1 MNRNYIIE
9 KLKMFPY
16 DSKDYWVITGAAMV
30 LYGIREVTHDIDM
43 GCTAD
48 MADKL
53 EKAGYLYKIT
63 SDGNR
68 RFKIG
73 DDIEVFENWLFDK
86 VVTVEGIPV
95 ISVKGL
101 MEMKQKLGREKDKR
115 DIRLIE
121 EYIHGTENVCD
132 IVE

>member
-1 MNRNYIIE
+1 MNRNDIIE

-86 VVTVEGIPV
+86 VVYVEGIPV
-95 ISVKGL
+95 ISIKGL
-101 MEMKQKLGREKDKR
+101 TEMKQRLGREKDKR

>member
-1 MNRNYIIE
+1 MNRNDIIE

-95 ISVKGL
+95 ISIKGL
-101 MEMKQKLGREKDKR
+101 TEMKQRLGREKDKR

>member
-1 MNRNYIIE
+1 MNRNDIIE

-43 GCTAD
+43 GCTPQ
-48 MADKL
+48 MADRL
-53 EKAGYLYKIT
+53 EKEGCLYKIS
-63 SDGNR
+63 SDGTR

-86 VVTVEGIPV
+86 VVSVEGIPV

-121 EYIHGTENVCD
+121 EYIHGAENVCD

>member
-1 MNRNYIIE
+1 MNRNDIIE

-73 DDIEVFENWLFDK
+73 DDIEVFENWLFGK
-86 VVTVEGIPV
+86 VVSVEGIPV
-95 ISVKGL
+95 ISIIGL
-101 MEMKQKLGREKDKR
+101 IEMKQKLGREKDKR

>member
-1 MNRNYIIE
+1 MNRNDIIE

-73 DDIEVFENWLFDK
+73 DDIEVFENWLFGK
-86 VVTVEGIPV
+86 VVSVEGIPV
-95 ISVKGL
+95 ISIKGL
-101 MEMKQKLGREKDKR
+101 IEMKQKLGREKDKR

>member
-1 MNRNYIIE
+1 MNRNDIIE

-30 LYGIREVTHDIDM
+30 LYIDM

-73 DDIEVFENWLFDK
+73 DDIEVFENWLFGK
-86 VVTVEGIPV
+86 VVSVEGIPV
-95 ISVKGL
+95 ISIKGL
-101 MEMKQKLGREKDKR
+101 IEMKQKLGREKDKR

>member
-1 MNRNYIIE
+1 MNRNDIIE

-73 DDIEVFENWLFDK
+73 DDIEVFENWLFGK
-86 VVTVEGIPV
+86 VVSVEGIPV
-95 ISVKGL
+95 ISIKGL

>member
-1 MNRNYIIE
+1 MNRNDIIE

-115 DIRLIE
+115 DIKLIE
-121 EYIHGTENVCD
+121 EYIHGRENVCD

>member
-1 MNRNYIIE
+1 MNRNDIIE

>member
-1 MNRNYIIE
+1 MNRNDIIE

-16 DSKDYWVITGAAMV
+16 DSMDYWVITGAAMV

-73 DDIEVFENWLFDK
+73 DDIEVFENWLFDT
-86 VVTVEGIPV
+86 VVSVEGIPV